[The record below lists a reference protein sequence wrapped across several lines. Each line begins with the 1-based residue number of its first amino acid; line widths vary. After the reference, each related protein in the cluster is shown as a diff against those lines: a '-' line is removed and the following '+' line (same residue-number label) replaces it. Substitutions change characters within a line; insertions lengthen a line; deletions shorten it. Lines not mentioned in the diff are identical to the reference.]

1 MPYIVCN
8 QKKSRPK
15 VGVDVC
21 KKCRRRRTCA
31 DYADYLQP
39 SLFPNLEKGPLRK
52 RIRPL
57 RAESEFSPTP
67 STQEQLKLITW
78 GGS

>member
-21 KKCRRRRTCA
+21 RKCRRRRTCA

-39 SLFPNLEKGPLRK
+39 SLFHDLKKGPIRK
-52 RIRPL
+52 RTRPL
-57 RAESEFSPTP
+57 KPRSVFSPTP
-67 STQEQLKLITW
+67 STQEQMKLIMRDK
-78 GGS
+78 G